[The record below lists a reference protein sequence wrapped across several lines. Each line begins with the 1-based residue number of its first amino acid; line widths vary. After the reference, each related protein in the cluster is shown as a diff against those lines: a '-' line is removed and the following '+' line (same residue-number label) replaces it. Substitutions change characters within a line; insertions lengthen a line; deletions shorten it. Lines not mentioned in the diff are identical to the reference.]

1 MLDMAPPVAGFT
13 TWSAEGHGFGF
24 SGASVSE
31 RVRGRVKRSVIV
43 AVIRRRDATALL
55 QAVSTRAPA
64 PHLTYWTEPVD
75 GFGRMH
81 SGEVSTTDVIQLA
94 STHSSADPTS

>member
-1 MLDMAPPVAGFT
+1 MLDMVPPIAGFT

-24 SGASVSE
+24 SGASISE
-31 RVRGRVKRSVIV
+31 RVRGRVTRSVIV
-43 AVIRRRDATALL
+43 AVFRRREAMALL
-55 QAVSTRAPA
+55 QAVSAKTPA

-94 STHSSADPTS
+94 GTQNSTE